1 MCYTRREREL
11 EREARRVS
19 ESRLMEEEA
28 RYRQEQHDRRRE
40 AGEHVPLTERVKEM
54 VGSR

>member
-1 MCYTRREREL
+1 
-11 EREARRVS
+11 
-19 ESRLMEEEA
+19 MEEEA
-28 RYRQEQHDRRRE
+28 RYRQEQRDRRWK